1 VLRLIRRLK
10 VPMKIIDYKEEIL
23 KDMEKIPIEKLPRF
37 YIIIHALIKEF
48 SSSKNK
54 EKPTL
59 KGLWKGSQIN
69 DSLFDEAKKSLFF
82 YEK

>member
-1 VLRLIRRLK
+1 
-10 VPMKIIDYKEEIL
+10 MKIIDYKEEIL

-37 YIIIHALIKEF
+37 YIIIYALIKEF

-69 DSLFDEAKKSLFF
+69 DSLFDEAKKSLFS